1 MRPRTTF
8 LTLTLGFSLLVVG
21 SAGAQGKSHGHGG
34 GPKGMPPGQAKKAVT
49 VRDGVSSARVVLE
62 EKGYTVWRVEPSGT
76 SQVVYYYRG
85 NNGRGRGHGPLEKIY
100 IRPPKERDRIV
111 VEGPSRTLVL
121 AIQARLGF

>member
-8 LTLTLGFSLLVVG
+8 LTLILGLSLIVVG
-21 SAGAQGKSHGHGG
+21 SAGAQGKSHGHGQ
-34 GPKGMPPGQAKKAVT
+34 KGMPPGQAKKVVT
-49 VRDGVSSARVVLE
+49 VRDGVSSARLVLA